1 MHLRLVAK
9 KETSPSK
16 TYGAPKLGD
25 PPPDPPGHMGASS
38 KNLHFLY
45 TVDKDFNLAPS
56 ENLLQAARGTKLRQS
71 DDDTTSHKLLPP
83 SVQLLAEA
91 ARTGLPGTS
100 ISAKRELGRGKEV
113 GGG

>member
-1 MHLRLVAK
+1 MRFVWVYGVRVRLAADSPTFESVPSWMHLRLVAK

-56 ENLLQAARGTKLRQS
+56 ENLLQAARGLVRHTKHHL
-71 DDDTTSHKLLPP
+71 T
-83 SVQLLAEA
+83 
-91 ARTGLPGTS
+91 
-100 ISAKRELGRGKEV
+100 
-113 GGG
+113 